1 MKYRV
6 IHRPGGT
13 WIRRAHCACEI
24 GVADERFAPCF
35 SHFGAGLW
43 DSLKYL
49 RRALAEY
56 RRAR

>member
-6 IHRPGGT
+6 IHRRGGT
-13 WIRRAHCACEI
+13 WLRRAHCACEMR
-24 GVADERFAPCF
+24 VADERFEPCF
-35 SHFGAGLW
+35 PHFGAGLK
-43 DSLKYL
+43 DSLRYL